1 MTLAQLTFDLP
12 HRAALGAEDFLVS
25 DCNVAAVK
33 LIDAWPEWTDHVQIL
48 TGPAASGKTHLVRV
62 WQERSGARALSREN
76 FDMAFI
82 EDQPEGTPL
91 VVEDADRAGY
101 DEKALFHLLN
111 LAREKRLF
119 VLLTGRD
126 DPSRWGTVLPDLLS
140 RLNGV
145 PAVDIGAPDEALLR
159 TVMLKQFTDRQ
170 LDIDPK
176 VLEFLALRVERS
188 LAAAAEA
195 VEAVD
200 QAALA
205 SGRKINR
212 QLVLETLKATA
223 SAE

>member
-33 LIDAWPEWTDHVQIL
+33 LIDAWPEWTDHVQLL

-188 LAAAAEA
+188 LAAAAAA

-212 QLVLETLKATA
+212 QLVMETLKATA